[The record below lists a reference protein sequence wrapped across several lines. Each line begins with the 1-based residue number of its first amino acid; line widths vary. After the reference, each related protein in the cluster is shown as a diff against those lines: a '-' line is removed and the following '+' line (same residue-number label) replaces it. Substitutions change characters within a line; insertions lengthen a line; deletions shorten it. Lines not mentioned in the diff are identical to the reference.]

1 MFIWEEVKVG
11 QSWTTPKSEE
21 ILFNCCTSKIWCY
34 LPLGV
39 HNTHEMSFNSLC
51 YKTKCITKNDNKICI
66 RYGQWWSYS
75 NVQMMTPIDLNLAVS
90 LTKTFSTLFCK
101 IWIESQNVLSHQTE
115 KWLFD
120 WPLFIISVSPTK
132 GREKNDY
139 DRGTSRTIRL
149 LCLYAGY
156 YTYENT
162 KGISPFDAAFPLFST
177 YDFWFFIQI
186 FHTMSLMIQRPRDS
200 HAAFIHYQ

>member
-1 MFIWEEVKVG
+1 MHYKKWQQDLYSIWSMMIL
-11 QSWTTPKSEE
+11 QQCSNDDPNRPK
-21 ILFNCCTSKIWCY
+21 LGG
-34 LPLGV
+34 LP
-39 HNTHEMSFNSLC
+39 F
-51 YKTKCITKNDNKICI
+51 
-66 RYGQWWSYS
+66 
-75 NVQMMTPIDLNLAVS
+75 
-90 LTKTFSTLFCK
+90 KTFSTLFCE

-132 GREKNDY
+132 GREKDY